1 MGKREENARKK
12 KIKRIAVKTVAWFI
26 LIATI
31 TFFLIAVISKKDL
44 FIWIWFGCDILF
56 LVWFAFFAQYFEPNT
71 KAYKFAL
78 DFKNFDSVI
87 EYLDNNIYKI
97 GFKRYY
103 NFDVKKAIVYYK
115 LNSSTLSYF
124 FIIKQDKILSNK
136 RDTFHLLDDIKEEFI
151 EIFYQELFDKEK
163 KFNYFEENYFFIVDE
178 ENDVFKKIMDTNV
191 FGEYKQPYIFTG
203 YSFKTNCFYVA
214 QQKEGYY
221 LNYRWLRNKV
231 LKVMNLKMKDRIR
244 G

>member
-1 MGKREENARKK
+1 MTKRKDNAKK
-12 KIKRIAVKTVAWFI
+12 KKTIKFAVKMVAWIFLIGCMGSFIGMFFDEKLFGCVFIVCAICFIAWFI
-26 LIATI
+26 N
-31 TFFLIAVISKKDL
+31 
-44 FIWIWFGCDILF
+44 
-56 LVWFAFFAQYFEPNT
+56 FAQYFEPNT

-78 DFKNFDSVI
+78 NFKNFDSII

-103 NFDVKKAIVYYK
+103 NFDIKKAIAYYQ
-115 LNSSTLSYF
+115 LNGSTLSYF
-124 FIIKQDKILSNK
+124 FILRQDKILSNK
-136 RDTFHLLDDIKEEFI
+136 RNTFHLLDEIKEEFI
-151 EIFYQELFDKEK
+151 ENLYQELSDKEK

-214 QQKEGYY
+214 QQKEGYS

-231 LKVMNLKMKDRIR
+231 LKVMDLKMRDRIR